1 MDKHAHEHPTAP
13 SGQGD
18 KVELRFLTP
27 RTHVSRFPSLQI
39 VGYGLSLLLT
49 LMAFAMV
56 AYHWLPVSVLVTVI
70 LVLAFIQAALQLGI
84 FMHLKEGRG
93 TTWHIPVLGL
103 ALFIGLGI
111 VGFSIWIMLFK
122 SGVS

>member
-1 MDKHAHEHPTAP
+1 MDKHPPKHPIAP
-13 SGQGD
+13 SGHGD
-18 KVELRFLTP
+18 EVELRFLTP
-27 RTHVSRFPSLQI
+27 RTHVSRFPGMQTI
-39 VGYGLSLLLT
+39 GYGLSLLLT
-49 LMAFAMV
+49 LTAFAMV
-56 AYHWLPVSVLVTVI
+56 AYHWLPLSTLVRVLLI
-70 LVLAFIQAALQLGI
+70 LAFMQAALQLGI

-93 TTWHIPVLGL
+93 TTWHVPVLGL